1 MTISKTTLFLFLLL
15 GSATC
20 PAEEPD
26 PLAFTIWGPQAEL
39 FVEFSPLVV
48 GQPSRMAIH
57 LTDMRDSE
65 KFLPVASGTVDVTL
79 EVAGAAPVR
88 TKADP
93 PRIPGIFGATVVPA
107 SAGAARVTIALT
119 SPGASD
125 RFTLQTQ
132 VNATAADVKDAPQQE
147 VPGEEVPFLKEQQ
160 WQIPFATAK
169 VTKRR
174 IGRSVHA
181 VGDVTARAGSE
192 RHVHTPKAGRLE
204 APRGGIWPLLGRQV
218 RAGETLAVLS
228 PATPPDVDRTQLELE
243 DRQASVELA
252 AAARTLERAERL
264 AAQGA
269 VARRELDEAR
279 KQRALA
285 QERAAA
291 SIKRLGYFR
300 SRQAGSASTG
310 TRGLEE
316 YQVLSPIDG
325 TIVQVH
331 ASAGEQVDAAEV
343 LFTILEPSR
352 VWIVGRVFEPD
363 IAAVRTS
370 SNASFRLL
378 GVEEPLTLESL
389 SGHLVTVGELVDTKT
404 RTVPIIFEVANEAR
418 RLLIGQFVDIEIDT
432 GGGQQVLAVP
442 ETAVY
447 DDGGRDVVFVQPE
460 GESFRKRRVRTG
472 ARQKGFVE
480 LVSGVSEGERVA
492 TVGGY
497 EIYLQSV
504 SKTIPEHGHAH

>member
-1 MTISKTTLFLFLLL
+1 MTILKTTLILLFLLS
-15 GSATC
+15 SATC
-20 PAEEPD
+20 PAEEPE
-26 PLAFTIWGPQAEL
+26 PLAFTMWGPQVEL
-39 FVEFSPLVV
+39 FVEFTPLVV

-57 LTDMRDSE
+57 LTDMRDSG
-65 KFLPVASGTVDVTL
+65 KFLPVSSGTVDVTL
-79 EVAGAAPVR
+79 EVAGAAPVA

-93 PRIPGIFGATVVPA
+93 PKIPGIFGATVVP
-107 SAGAARVTIALT
+107 SGAGAARVTIALAG
-119 SPGASD
+119 PGAID
-125 RFTLQTQ
+125 RFVLETQ
-132 VNATAADVKDAPQQE
+132 VSATAADVKEKPEQE
-147 VPGEEVPFLKEQQ
+147 VPGEKVPFLKEQQ

-174 IGRSVHA
+174 IGRPVHA

-192 RHVHTPKAGRLE
+192 RHVHAPKAGRLDV
-204 APRGGIWPLLGRQV
+204 PRAGVWPLLGRQI
-218 RAGETLAVLS
+218 RAGEVLAVLS
-228 PATPPDVDRTQLELE
+228 PATPPDVDRAQLELE
-243 DRQASVELA
+243 ERQAAVELA

-264 AAQGA
+264 ATQGA

-285 QERAAA
+285 QERADA
-291 SIKRLGYFR
+291 SIKRLGYLR
-300 SRQAGSASTG
+300 SRQSGSASTG

-331 ASAGEQVDAAEV
+331 ASAGEQVDAADV

-363 IAAVRTS
+363 IAAVRTAS
-370 SNASFRLL
+370 TASFRLL
-378 GVEEPLTLESL
+378 GRDGALTLESL
-389 SGHLVTVGELVDTKT
+389 AGHLVTIGELVDTRT
-404 RTVPIIFEVANEAR
+404 RTVPIVFEVANQDR
-418 RLLIGQFVDIEIDT
+418 SLKIGQFVEIEIDT
-432 GGGQQVLAVP
+432 GGGAETLAVP
-442 ETAVY
+442 EAAIY